1 MKRFRAPGT
10 SRAGESPLPLPVLLS
25 LLALLA
31 GSSAEAGPGSSSRL
45 CGACHGPLRTQWAG
59 SAHASSWT
67 NPVFQAFLADAR
79 KKLGSEIQ
87 ADCLPCHAP
96 LAHVSGDRKVTDPV
110 AQEGVGCNFC
120 HNVSAVDPSTK
131 PGSYTYDPSNPNLMR
146 GPYRDADPL
155 GAHEAIY
162 SEIHTQSEFCAS
174 CHSASHPRSGLLI
187 EGTYLS
193 WKRWSGAEDGMT
205 CQECHMPPA
214 PGKAATVAKRTRP
227 AVNAHTFVG
236 PRSTPAWLS
245 DAATLKGSVSAG
257 RLRLEVENAKAGHS
271 LPGGGNSMRT
281 ITLDVVFSNAAGAE
295 VQRLQ
300 AERFGTEFAD
310 ADGMFPVPKWI
321 GHSVA
326 RATEIGPDS
335 SRVVLC
341 DVPPGASRAVA
352 VLTYHA
358 IHPAYRAM
366 LVKRGVDL
374 SGRAPIVLARTTVVL
389 P

>member
-10 SRAGESPLPLPVLLS
+10 SRGGESPLPLPVLLS